1 MSGALLLMMLA
12 LADPP
17 ADVLEFFRTTVE
29 SLLDNDAREFM
40 ANFDPNMPGYA
51 KLRDEI
57 DGLLA
62 SGAVGS
68 TIEIVSDEG
77 DDRKRALELDWL
89 LEIEGKQPKRG
100 ILKCRIERQGKKWKI
115 TSLDPIE
122 FFKD

>member
-29 SLLDNDAREFM
+29 ALLDNDAREFM

-51 KLRDEI
+51 
-57 DGLLA
+57 
-62 SGAVGS
+62 
-68 TIEIVSDEG
+68 IEIVSDEG